1 MVHAMLGLICLA
13 TAAGFA
19 AAAGNQLLDPELVM
33 VPAPLPNE
41 PPIRAKTEENQKSRL
56 WREDHIVYPEWVVPE
71 QKTGIVSV
79 AASHPVDVK
88 ATARAVRRRLQ
99 ASCPSSPPPAPVVI
113 PTYCPGFPNLPLL
126 NSTMGFSG
134 TSGTP
139 ILLQRNLT
147 TGTYIDSGGV
157 FEWTSNC
164 PVAIN
169 LGNSENLYTKVYLQP
184 RWKLKYAWET
194 SQSFIMFPD
203 WHQIPYY
210 FPGIGQN
217 VILTQSVTY
226 FYFGSLNFEYTFQ
239 PVPAPTFRDFY
250 HRTASWVGAAK
261 APRRACCTMRCSLLA
276 FYPRTCASSR
286 IPPQDDLT
294 AFPVSPP
301 TPVSPPAIRAGA
313 ARPRLRRRGPTAR
326 QAPSALPTRAT
337 CT

>member
-1 MVHAMLGLICLA
+1 MKMMHAMLGLICLA

-79 AASHPVDVK
+79 AESHPVDVK
-88 ATARAVRRRLQ
+88 ATARAGRRRLQ
-99 ASCPSSPPPAPVVI
+99 ASCPPPPLPAPVVI
-113 PTYCPGFPNLPLL
+113 PTYCPGYPNLPLL

-134 TSGTP
+134 IPSTP
-139 ILLQRNLT
+139 ILLPGQRNLT

-210 FPGIGQN
+210 FLNGQN
-217 VILTQSVTY
+217 VQTNVQALSPNVTV
-226 FYFGSLNFEYTFQ
+226 FYFGSLNSEYVFQ
-239 PVPAPTFRDFY
+239 PFPSPTFRDFY
-250 HRTASWVGAAK
+250 HRTDAWVRAAK
-261 APRRACCTMRCSLLA
+261 APRRACCTMRWWLLA
-276 FYPRTCASSR
+276 FYLQTCAR
-286 IPPQDDLT
+286 E
-294 AFPVSPP
+294 
-301 TPVSPPAIRAGA
+301 
-313 ARPRLRRRGPTAR
+313 
-326 QAPSALPTRAT
+326 LPHVHQ
-337 CT
+337 